1 MRTQI
6 FNKDNLPEQ
15 ISVGKANNL
24 IGKKFGRLLVLY
36 RCNPPERIKN
46 KSQTYWVCK
55 CDCGNYIQAR
65 TGALITNGLQSCG
78 CLHSEKAREILKEYQ
93 DSSSPWNKQDLSNQ
107 RFGKLIALENFSR
120 NNKSFWHCKC
130 DCGCSKDVETYNLTH
145 HLIFDCGCQR
155 LSVGEYAIKR
165 FLDKRGI
172 SYRQEFSFDDL
183 KDKCKLRF
191 DFAIFDN
198 TQLKCLIEYQGEQH
212 FYESNRWF
220 SKNMQE
226 HDKVKRKYCNKN
238 KIPLYEILYNENIED
253 RLEQIFGKKEMKN
266 NLFSH

>member
-46 KSQTYWVCK
+46 KSQTYWV
-55 CDCGNYIQAR
+55 
-65 TGALITNGLQSCG
+65 
-78 CLHSEKAREILKEYQ
+78 
-93 DSSSPWNKQDLSNQ
+93 
-107 RFGKLIALENFSR
+107 
-120 NNKSFWHCKC
+120 CKC

-253 RLEQIFGKKEMKN
+253 RLEQIFGKKGMKN